1 MEQQKIFRLIKYE
14 CNSILTDIRLWRL
27 RILRLVKFNFT
38 ILIKHILPYKQI
50 DIFDAVKGKRERYH

>member
-1 MEQQKIFRLIKYE
+1 MAQQKIFRRIKYE

-38 ILIKHILPYKQI
+38 ILIKHILPYKHI
-50 DIFDAVKGKRERYH
+50 DIFDAVKGNRERYH

>member
-1 MEQQKIFRLIKYE
+1 MAQQKIYRLIKYE

-38 ILIKHILPYKQI
+38 ILIKHILPCEQI
-50 DIFDAVKGKRERYH
+50 DILDAVKGNRERYH